1 MSNRYG
7 IQSIISGFA
16 SKLPQVLIKRVIP
29 ALDAFAV
36 RKLTQRSYDAAKS
49 FIQSTSNTAVL
60 CESWAS
66 CIAWEAKTCVQNATV
81 TLTVAEIQQQ
91 IGILLVESR
100 WSEILFYRIW
110 LLFYCLEHIDS
121 NIETFGLAIP
131 STKIELS
138 DPDSKDAKLSLTRPL
153 LHGSSNGGIA
163 CCIHLFSRASLTKS
177 PQTKTNHLFSSSTL
191 LNATIMNN

>member
-1 MSNRYG
+1 LKEELKSLSRSDRAYLFRSKSREEIQACYIESKFIDITYTGDSLFESILDRLSSNNNPVRTLVIECTFLGLRNRSDDVAVAHERSHVHLDEIIANKEAFKNCENIVFVHMSNRYG

-81 TLTVAEIQQQ
+81 T
-91 IGILLVESR
+91 
-100 WSEILFYRIW
+100 
-110 LLFYCLEHIDS
+110 
-121 NIETFGLAIP
+121 
-131 STKIELS
+131 
-138 DPDSKDAKLSLTRPL
+138 
-153 LHGSSNGGIA
+153 
-163 CCIHLFSRASLTKS
+163 
-177 PQTKTNHLFSSSTL
+177 
-191 LNATIMNN
+191 